1 MEFRRLAP
9 RLALTVPLVVAFVL
23 GRVARLDQLAAFAA
37 AGLALLAVGPSLPSL
52 RARAGFG
59 AGLGALLGTLLL
71 AAPGGLAAALQALP
85 LVLEACLALHFAA
98 SLRQGREPL
107 IALYTRLDWGHVPP
121 ECAGYT
127 RRLTQLWSVV
137 LAALAAA
144 HGLTFALPDL
154 DPGLALAAN
163 AAVVLALFLGEHLV
177 RTLRFPQ
184 FGIASPLRTFRAIL
198 LAAGTEAGAVRTPAV
213 TRHAG

>member
-9 RLALTVPLVVAFVL
+9 RLALTMPLVVAFVL
-23 GRVARLDQLAAFAA
+23 ARIARLDQLAAFAA
-37 AGLALLAVGPSLPSL
+37 AGLALLAVGPSLPSW

-59 AGLGALLGTLLL
+59 AGLGALLCALLM

-107 IALYTRLDWGHVPP
+107 IALYTRLDWGYVPP

-127 RRLTQLWSVV
+127 RRLTQFWTLV

-144 HGLTFALPDL
+144 HGLTFAMPEL

-184 FGIASPLRTFRAIL
+184 FGIASPLRTLRAIL
-198 LAAGTEAGAVRTPAV
+198 LAAGTEAGVPRAPVA